1 MNAPLGVET
10 GPADEDEEDVG
21 PNRRCLVSRT
31 VKPAVEMVRFVAGP
45 DGTVVPDVAGRL
57 PGRGMWLS
65 AGADMVNTALERGL
79 FSKAARR
86 KLSAPADLAAMVERL
101 LLARLIETIG
111 LARRAGQALT
121 GFEKVRAELKAGRG
135 AVVLAASDGASD
147 GREKIAAL
155 SGGCPVV
162 AVLNAAEL
170 GAAFGRGNAV
180 HAVLSSGRLAD
191 RLLVDAGRLAGFR
204 DL

>member
-1 MNAPLGVET
+1 MNAPLGVEP
-10 GPADEDEEDVG
+10 GPADEEEEEAG
-21 PNRRCLVSRT
+21 PNRRCLATRA
-31 VKPAVEMVRFVAGP
+31 VKPAAEMVRFVAGP
-45 DGTVVPDVAGRL
+45 DAVVVPDIAGRL

-65 AGADMVNTALERGL
+65 AGVDMVNTALERGL

-101 LLARLIETIG
+101 LLARMIETIG

-170 GAAFGRGNAV
+170 GAAFGRENAV

>member
-31 VKPAVEMVRFVAGP
+31 VKPAVEMLRFVAGP
-45 DGTVVPDVAGRL
+45 DGVVVPDVAGRL

-101 LLARLIETIG
+101 LLARMIETIG

-155 SGGCPVV
+155 SGAHPVV

-170 GAAFGRGNAV
+170 GVAFGRENAV